1 MKIMVQNWIKQM
13 QSLGVQQS
21 QQLQIFYLDGVLFL
35 VSNRFEEPI
44 VDRITFKHFAKFW
57 IPMALSM
64 T

>member
-1 MKIMVQNWIKQM
+1 MKIKVQIWMKQM
-13 QSLGVQQS
+13 QFLGVQQS

-35 VSNRFEEPI
+35 AMNRFEEPI